1 MADNVEFSVR
11 EGVGHVVLRR
21 PEALNALSPDMI
33 WEITAQLTAWRD
45 DVEVQALDISG
56 EGRAY
61 CAGADVRWMRTAIL
75 DEGIPAALH
84 FLDDE
89 YAMDRLV
96 AEFGKPVTTHLHGV
110 SMGGGLGLGM
120 HGAHRIAAADLAL
133 AMPETQIGL
142 WPDVGML
149 YEFSRLPGE
158 SGTWLAMTGTTID
171 ASTAWALGLVDEV
184 DGLDAAPEFDHSWI
198 DECFEGDDPAR
209 IIARLEAS
217 DDKRAR
223 EAGALIRTRSPLS
236 VAVALAAIRRAATLL
251 NVSAVLVQDSGI
263 AHAILPDCDFVEGV
277 RAQLVDK
284 DHDPHWSLGRLE
296 DADPSW
302 VRDIVA

>member
-1 MADNVEFSVR
+1 MTDTVEFHVQD
-11 EGVGHVVLRR
+11 GVGHIILRR
-21 PEALNALSPDMI
+21 PEALNALTPDMI
-33 WEITAQLTAWRD
+33 WQISARLTAWRTD
-45 DVEVQALDISG
+45 DEVASLDISG

-61 CAGADVRWMRTAIL
+61 CAGADVRWMRTVIL
-75 DEGIPAALH
+75 EEGLNAALH

-120 HGAHRIAAADLAL
+120 HGSRRIAAADLAL

-158 SGTWLAMTGTTID
+158 TGTWLAMTGTTID
-171 ASTAWALGLVDEV
+171 APTALALGLVDEV
-184 DGLDAAPEFDHSWI
+184 QGVDAPPEFDRTWI
-198 DECFEGDDPAR
+198 DECFCGDDPAA

-217 DDKRAR
+217 QDNRAR
-223 EAGALIRTRSPLS
+223 GAAALIRSRSPLS
-236 VAVALAAIRRAATLL
+236 VVITLAAIRRAARL
-251 NVSAVLVQDSGI
+251 VSVGAVLRQDSAI
-263 AHAILPDCDFVEGV
+263 AHAILADCDVVEGV

-284 DHDPHWSLGRLE
+284 DRDPHWSLGRLE
-296 DADPSW
+296 DVDPSW
-302 VRDIVA
+302 AREVVA